1 MFSRE
6 VVSLSHEKEAD
17 SFSVYRKESVSPPD
31 AEETDS
37 SLSLYIYIYTYISIY
52 IYIYCIGSFSF
63 LIVEEADFFGV
74 QRRECLYSL

>member
-1 MFSRE
+1 MFSSE
-6 VVSLSHEKEAD
+6 IVSLSHEEEAD
-17 SFSVYRKESVSPPD
+17 SFSVYGKESVSPPD

-37 SLSLYIYIYTYISIY
+37 SIYIYIYRY
-52 IYIYCIGSFSF
+52 IYIYCIGSAAF